1 MGGYQQM
8 TTIAQILSLFMTFVF
23 GFLAAF
29 SDIFIIQAYC
39 VFAFVV
45 MGAASITLFF
55 VED

>member
-1 MGGYQQM
+1 M